1 MPGQQTKIG
10 WATAAAI
17 VVANMVGTGVFTTL
31 GLQLSSLEHIGI
43 ILLLWVIGGVVALC
57 GAFTYAEIAT
67 RLPKSGGEYHFLSQ
81 VYHPFLGYLSGWV
94 SITVGFAAAIALAA
108 MAIGSY
114 VANFLGW
121 PDLSVAIVSILL
133 VALVHSFDIKQSSR
147 FQNILTGLKV
157 LLVLVL
163 IITGFVLP
171 AADDNG
177 LTLGAELSF
186 TLEDVW
192 QPVIAVSLVY
202 VIYAFSGW
210 NAAAYLTDEVKEPR
224 KNLPRALL
232 GGTILVSVLFFLLQL
247 AFLRQAPV
255 DLLAGKVEVGQ
266 VVASLMFGESGG
278 RIISFL
284 IAGLLIAGI
293 SAMIWVGSRVTRA
306 MAGDYQMWQYFARDN
321 QRGVP
326 VRAIW
331 LQAAI
336 SVFLVSTSSFE
347 QVLLYSG
354 FVLQLFTILTVIGLF
369 RLRRRGTGE
378 ATAWRSP
385 LFPWVQIIFLFFN
398 TLVLGFL
405 LIDKPF
411 ESLLGLLN
419 LAAGALSFAWEKL
432 RYREAP
438 SNSKLVEEQ
447 TGQNNGI
454 TIEPT
459 SAAPTVKHEV
469 QVPKK

>member
-1 MPGQQTKIG
+1 MAEKQTKIG

-31 GLQLSSLEHIGI
+31 GLQLTSLEHVGV
-43 ILLLWVIGGVVALC
+43 ILCLWLIGGLVALC

-67 RLPKSGGEYHFLSQ
+67 RLPKSGGEYHFLSRI
-81 VYHPFLGYLSGWV
+81 YHPFLGYLSGWV

-114 VANFLGW
+114 VATFLGW
-121 PDLSVAIVSILL
+121 SGSSVAVVSILF

-163 IITGFVLP
+163 IASGFLLP
-171 AADDNG
+171 AAPGN
-177 LTLGAELSF
+177 ALSLSESLRF
-186 TLEDVW
+186 GWNDIW
-192 QPVIAVSLVY
+192 RPAIAVSLVY

-210 NAAAYLTDEVKEPR
+210 NAAAYLTDEIKSPGR
-224 KNLPRALL
+224 NLPRALL
-232 GGTILVSVLFFLLQL
+232 GGTILVSILFFLLQL

-255 DLLAGKVEVGQ
+255 DLLEGRVEVGQ
-266 VVASLMFGESGG
+266 VVAQLMFGDTGG

-321 QRGVP
+321 QRGIP

-369 RLRRRGTGE
+369 RLRRENVGTS
-378 ATAWRSP
+378 TAWRSP
-385 LFPWVQIIFLFFN
+385 LYPWVQIVFLFFN
-398 TLVLGFL
+398 ALVLLFL

-411 ESLLGLLN
+411 ESVLGLLN
-419 LAAGALSFAWEKL
+419 LAAGALSYAWEKL
-432 RYREAP
+432 RYDRAP
-438 SNSKLVEEQ
+438 VARPTAYQKAKK
-447 TGQNNGI
+447 NNG
-454 TIEPT
+454 TT
-459 SAAPTVKHEV
+459 HSNGKSSSSQKMVKT
-469 QVPKK
+469 PGK